1 MTGPRTAGI
10 LLMQTLHSSP
20 NLGRWPGV
28 NGSISL
34 GTSTGNQCTFYGN
47 GSLFLRMEKS

>member
-20 NLGRWPGV
+20 NLGPWPGV
-28 NGSISL
+28 NGLISL
-34 GTSTGNQCTFYGN
+34 PASADNLCTFYGN